1 MMGEEREMFEKHE
14 DLLQNQVLPDID
26 TLKKVTALH
35 EQNIKELRETAKEFN
50 NRFDTLKNMQ
60 DSTQNQITSVNNN
73 LNQIGME
80 LKESN
85 NDLKKQNNQLFTH
98 VLEVDK
104 QRREHRQALTLAN
117 LDLKGKILVAVL
129 GSSSLL
135 LAGYTIYEKLT
146 GG

>member
-1 MMGEEREMFEKHE
+1 MMGEEKEMFEKHE

-60 DSTQNQITSVNNN
+60 DSTQNQIQSVDNN
-73 LNQIGME
+73 LKQIGME
-80 LKESN
+80 LKE
-85 NDLKKQNNQLFTH
+85 QNSKLFTH

-117 LDLKGKILVAVL
+117 LDMKGKIIVAVL
-129 GSSSLL
+129 GSSSLV